1 MNTRSSSWTTA
12 AETGGAQ
19 ILAMAASDPRVKVL
33 TFSRNF
39 GHQAAITAG
48 LDFVAGDAVVVMDAD
63 LQDPPEMIPEMVALY
78 QHGFDVVSAQ
88 RVVREGE
95 SLFKR
100 ASIALFYA
108 SMGRAIDERLRPQV
122 GDFRLYSRA
131 AVTALRGLREQ
142 HRFLRG
148 LVAWLGLK
156 EAILPYRRPIRVA
169 GKSKYPYW
177 KLLRFAWTAITSFS
191 ALPLR
196 LCLLG
201 GLTLTAI
208 GVVYLAFVIYAAI
221 AGHTTV
227 GGWNLLVCLQ
237 ILLSGSTL
245 TAVGLVG
252 DYVARIYQELQD
264 RPLYV
269 ISDAHNLD
277 PIEPHPPRAFL
288 IQRRGPE
295 A

>member
-1 MNTRSSSWTTA
+1 
-12 AETGGAQ
+12 
-19 ILAMAASDPRVKVL
+19 L

-48 LDFVAGDAVVVMDAD
+48 LDFATGDAVVVMDAD

-78 QHGFDVVSAQ
+78 QQGFEVVSAQ

-100 ASIALFYA
+100 GSIALFYA
-108 SMGRAIDERLRPQV
+108 TMGRAIDERLRPQV
-122 GDFRLYSRA
+122 GDYRLYSRA

-156 EAILPYRRPIRVA
+156 EAILPYRRPIRAA

-177 KLLRFAWTAITSFS
+177 KLVQFAWTAITSFS

-201 GLTLTAI
+201 GLALTAI
-208 GVVYLAFVIYAAI
+208 GLVYSAFVIYEALVW
-221 AGHTTV
+221 HTTI
-227 GGWNLLVCLQ
+227 GRWSALVCLQ
-237 ILLSGSTL
+237 VLLSGSTL

-252 DYVARIYQELQD
+252 DYVARIYQELKD

-269 ISDAHNLD
+269 VSDARNLD
-277 PIEPHPPRAFL
+277 PIGTPPPRTCL
-288 IQRRGPE
+288 IQGRGPE